1 MYKKDS
7 LVIIHSP
14 GFMPIDPG
22 VPFKKNFE
30 KFFLA
35 EIKILKCFQ
44 GL

>member
-22 VPFKKNFE
+22 VPFEKKFLKNFSWQ
-30 KFFLA
+30 K
-35 EIKILKCFQ
+35 
-44 GL
+44 